1 MIRVNRNIVE
11 HIKKQVWRAV
21 RLRRQKHRRTVEN
34 DLHRTVPL
42 RYGRL
47 RRLRLFRLCGNV
59 SSGKMSGAPP
69 GKEAAV
75 ELTSGQARYLLAV
88 YHLGLGA
95 RGVRCADIARMLDV
109 TRPSV
114 VKMLSFFSQRCLIAR
129 ERYGKVYLTDTGC
142 LLARCYARRLEKVER
157 MLAAELALTR
167 EEAQLA
173 ACALLD
179 VLPERCFTQGEVPS
193 A

>member
-1 MIRVNRNIVE
+1 M
-11 HIKKQVWRAV
+11 
-21 RLRRQKHRRTVEN
+21 
-34 DLHRTVPL
+34 
-42 RYGRL
+42 
-47 RRLRLFRLCGNV
+47 
-59 SSGKMSGAPP
+59 
-69 GKEAAV
+69 

-167 EEAQLA
+167 EEPYHSPDEEAQLA

>member
-1 MIRVNRNIVE
+1 MNFPT
-11 HIKKQVWRAV
+11 A
-21 RLRRQKHRRTVEN
+21 L
-34 DLHRTVPL
+34 L
-42 RYGRL
+42 
-47 RRLRLFRLCGNV
+47 
-59 SSGKMSGAPP
+59 A
-69 GKEAAV
+69 AAV
-75 ELTSGQARYLLAV
+75 AVVFISIVVSGVRRRYLLAV

>member
-1 MIRVNRNIVE
+1 M
-11 HIKKQVWRAV
+11 
-21 RLRRQKHRRTVEN
+21 
-34 DLHRTVPL
+34 
-42 RYGRL
+42 
-47 RRLRLFRLCGNV
+47 
-59 SSGKMSGAPP
+59 
-69 GKEAAV
+69 

-88 YHLGLGA
+88 YHLGLGV

-129 ERYGKVYLTDTGC
+129 EVYLTDTGC

>member
-1 MIRVNRNIVE
+1 
-11 HIKKQVWRAV
+11 
-21 RLRRQKHRRTVEN
+21 
-34 DLHRTVPL
+34 
-42 RYGRL
+42 
-47 RRLRLFRLCGNV
+47 
-59 SSGKMSGAPP
+59 MSGAPP

-157 MLAAELALTR
+157 MLAAELALTPGGS
-167 EEAQLA
+167 A
-173 ACALLD
+173 ACRLRAAGRAAGALLHAGGGALCLD
-179 VLPERCFTQGEVPS
+179 KI
-193 A
+193 AWM

>member
-1 MIRVNRNIVE
+1 
-11 HIKKQVWRAV
+11 
-21 RLRRQKHRRTVEN
+21 
-34 DLHRTVPL
+34 
-42 RYGRL
+42 
-47 RRLRLFRLCGNV
+47 
-59 SSGKMSGAPP
+59 MSGAPP

-88 YHLGLGA
+88 YRLGLGV

-129 ERYGKVYLTDTGC
+129 ERYGKVYLTDAGC
-142 LLARCYARRLEKVER
+142 LLARCYARRLETVER

-179 VLPERCFTQGEVPS
+179 VLPERCFKQGEVPS

>member
-1 MIRVNRNIVE
+1 MRQYLFRSSFPACAEGKGAEAVPAAAV
-11 HIKKQVWRAV
+11 VPAV
-21 RLRRQKHRRTVEN
+21 RERVIW
-34 DLHRTVPL
+34 
-42 RYGRL
+42 
-47 RRLRLFRLCGNV
+47 
-59 SSGKMSGAPP
+59 KMSGAPP

>member
-1 MIRVNRNIVE
+1 
-11 HIKKQVWRAV
+11 
-21 RLRRQKHRRTVEN
+21 
-34 DLHRTVPL
+34 
-42 RYGRL
+42 
-47 RRLRLFRLCGNV
+47 
-59 SSGKMSGAPP
+59 MSGAPP

-109 TRPSV
+109 TRPS
-114 VKMLSFFSQRCLIAR
+114 
-129 ERYGKVYLTDTGC
+129 VYLTDTGC

>member
-1 MIRVNRNIVE
+1 MNFPTALLAAAVAVVFISIVVSGVRRRKRGGGCSGGCGCSGCAGTCHLE
-11 HIKKQVWRAV
+11 NERRAAG
-21 RLRRQKHRRTVEN
+21 K
-34 DLHRTVPL
+34 
-42 RYGRL
+42 GS
-47 RRLRLFRLCGNV
+47 CGGIDEWAGTV
-59 SSGKMSGAPP
+59 SSGRLPP
-69 GKEAAV
+69 GA
-75 ELTSGQARYLLAV
+75 GCARRALRRYRADAGCNASLGCKDAFLL
-88 YHLGLGA
+88 
-95 RGVRCADIARMLDV
+95 
-109 TRPSV
+109 
-114 VKMLSFFSQRCLIAR
+114 SQRCLIAR

>member
-1 MIRVNRNIVE
+1 
-11 HIKKQVWRAV
+11 
-21 RLRRQKHRRTVEN
+21 
-34 DLHRTVPL
+34 
-42 RYGRL
+42 
-47 RRLRLFRLCGNV
+47 
-59 SSGKMSGAPP
+59 MSGAPP

-179 VLPERCFTQGEVPS
+179 LS
-193 A
+193 LIHI

>member
-1 MIRVNRNIVE
+1 
-11 HIKKQVWRAV
+11 
-21 RLRRQKHRRTVEN
+21 
-34 DLHRTVPL
+34 
-42 RYGRL
+42 
-47 RRLRLFRLCGNV
+47 
-59 SSGKMSGAPP
+59 MSGAPP

-157 MLAAELALTR
+157 MLFR
-167 EEAQLA
+167 QN
-173 ACALLD
+173 CLD
-179 VLPERCFTQGEVPS
+179 VKKCDNRPGLHIPLLYR

>member
-1 MIRVNRNIVE
+1 M
-11 HIKKQVWRAV
+11 
-21 RLRRQKHRRTVEN
+21 
-34 DLHRTVPL
+34 
-42 RYGRL
+42 
-47 RRLRLFRLCGNV
+47 
-59 SSGKMSGAPP
+59 
-69 GKEAAV
+69 

-88 YHLGLGA
+88 SHLGLGA

-142 LLARCYARRLEKVER
+142 LLARCYARRLGR
-157 MLAAELALTR
+157 CPLLR
-167 EEAQLA
+167 QN
-173 ACALLD
+173 CLD
-179 VLPERCFTQGEVPS
+179 VKKCDNRPGLHIPLLYR

>member
-1 MIRVNRNIVE
+1 
-11 HIKKQVWRAV
+11 
-21 RLRRQKHRRTVEN
+21 
-34 DLHRTVPL
+34 
-42 RYGRL
+42 
-47 RRLRLFRLCGNV
+47 
-59 SSGKMSGAPP
+59 MSGAPP

-157 MLAAELALTR
+157 MLAAELALT
-167 EEAQLA
+167 LS
-173 ACALLD
+173 LIHI
-179 VLPERCFTQGEVPS
+179 
-193 A
+193 

>member
-1 MIRVNRNIVE
+1 
-11 HIKKQVWRAV
+11 
-21 RLRRQKHRRTVEN
+21 
-34 DLHRTVPL
+34 
-42 RYGRL
+42 
-47 RRLRLFRLCGNV
+47 
-59 SSGKMSGAPP
+59 MSGAPP

-142 LLARCYARRLEKVER
+142 LLARVMPGGWRRLS
-157 MLAAELALTR
+157 
-167 EEAQLA
+167 
-173 ACALLD
+173 ACWRQSL
-179 VLPERCFTQGEVPS
+179 R
-193 A
+193 

>member
-1 MIRVNRNIVE
+1 
-11 HIKKQVWRAV
+11 
-21 RLRRQKHRRTVEN
+21 
-34 DLHRTVPL
+34 
-42 RYGRL
+42 
-47 RRLRLFRLCGNV
+47 
-59 SSGKMSGAPP
+59 MSGAPP

-142 LLARCYARRLEKVER
+142 LLARCYARLR
-157 MLAAELALTR
+157 AAGR
-167 EEAQLA
+167 A
-173 ACALLD
+173 AGALLHAGRGALCLD
-179 VLPERCFTQGEVPS
+179 KI
-193 A
+193 AWM